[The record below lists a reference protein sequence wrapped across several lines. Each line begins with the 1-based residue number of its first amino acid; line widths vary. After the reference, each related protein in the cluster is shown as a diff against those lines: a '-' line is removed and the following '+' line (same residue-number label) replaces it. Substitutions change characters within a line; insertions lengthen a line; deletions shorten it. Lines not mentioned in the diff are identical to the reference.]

1 MSYKV
6 IDNFLNNQ
14 FYEKLSYD
22 LKGENHP
29 WYYTKIDVDLK
40 KSMNNGLF
48 THVYYGNHKP
58 TSEFFNLHIGPIIE
72 SLDVEALIMVRAN
85 CVLRDVD
92 TIETPYHTDNN
103 CLYSTTAIL
112 FLTTCNAKTVLKV
125 KGKEI
130 PVDSVENRLLLFDSK
145 IKHKVLYHT
154 DVWKRHV
161 INFNFIRNKNETYP
175 SI

>member
-22 LKGENHP
+22 IKGEHMP

-48 THVYYGNHKP
+48 TYTYYGNHKP
-58 TSEFFNLHIGPIIE
+58 LSDKFDEHIRPITE
-72 SLDVEALIMVRAN
+72 SLDVEALILVRAN
-85 CVLRDVD
+85 LVLRDVD

-103 CLYSTTAIL
+103 CLYSTTGIL
-112 FLTTCNAKTVLKV
+112 FLTTCNAKTVLKI
-125 KGKEI
+125 KNKEVFI
-130 PVDSVENRLLLFDSK
+130 DSVENRMLIFDGATLHNSTTT
-145 IKHKVLYHT
+145 T
-154 DVWKRHV
+154 DAPARFN
-161 INFNFIRNKNETYP
+161 INFNFL
-175 SI
+175 

>member
-1 MSYKV
+1 MSYKI

-22 LKGENHP
+22 IKGEHMP

-48 THVYYGNHKP
+48 TYSYYGNHKP
-58 TSEFFNLHIGPIIE
+58 LSDKFDEHIRPITE
-72 SLDVEALIMVRAN
+72 SLDVEALILVRAN
-85 CVLRDVD
+85 LVLRDVD
-92 TIETPYHTDNN
+92 TIETPYHIDNN
-103 CLYSTTAIL
+103 CNYATTAIL

-125 KGKEI
+125 KGKDI

-145 IKHKVLYHT
+145 IQHKVLYHT

-161 INFNFIRNKNETYP
+161 INFNFVRNKNEVYP
-175 SI
+175 

>member
-22 LKGENHP
+22 IKGENYP

-58 TSEFFNLHIGPIIE
+58 TSDFFDPHIRPITE

-103 CLYSTTAIL
+103 CNYSTTAIL

-130 PVDSVENRLLLFDSK
+130 PVDSVENRLLLFDASK
-145 IKHKVLYHT
+145 KHNSVTCT
-154 DVWKRHV
+154 DKKIRLN
-161 INFNFIRNKNETYP
+161 ININYL
-175 SI
+175 

>member
-14 FYEKLSYD
+14 FYEKLCYD

-29 WYYTKIDVDLK
+29 WYYTKVDVDLK

-48 THVYYGNHKP
+48 TYTYYGDHKP
-58 TSEFFNLHIGPIIE
+58 MSNLFDAHIRPITE
-72 SLDVEALIMVRAN
+72 SLDVEALILVRAN
-85 CVLRDVD
+85 LVLRDID

-103 CLYSTTAIL
+103 CNYSTTAIL
-112 FLTTCNAKTVLKV
+112 FLTTCNAKTILKV

-154 DVWKRHV
+154 DVWKRFV
-161 INFNFIRNKNETYP
+161 INFNFIRNKNEIYP
-175 SI
+175 

>member
-14 FYEKLSYD
+14 FYEKLCYD

-48 THVYYGNHKP
+48 TYSYYGNHKP
-58 TSEFFNLHIGPIIE
+58 LWDNFDEHIRPITE
-72 SLDVEALIMVRAN
+72 SLDVDALMLVRAN
-85 CVLRDVD
+85 LVLRDVD
-92 TIETPYHTDNN
+92 TIETPYHIDNN
-103 CLYSTTAIL
+103 SNYATTAIL

-125 KGKEI
+125 KDKEV

-145 IKHKVLYHT
+145 IKHKVIYHT
-154 DVWKRHV
+154 DVWKRFV
-161 INFNFIRNKNETYP
+161 INFNFIRNKNEIYP
-175 SI
+175 

>member
-22 LKGENHP
+22 IKGEHMP

-48 THVYYGNHKP
+48 TYTYYGNHKP
-58 TSEFFNLHIGPIIE
+58 LSDKFDEHIRPITE
-72 SLDVEALIMVRAN
+72 SLDVEALILVRAN
-85 CVLRDVD
+85 LVLRDVD

-103 CLYSTTAIL
+103 CLYSTTGIL
-112 FLTTCNAKTVLKV
+112 FLKSSGLILVIYCFLNGSSSIIPGGLPVLV
-125 KGKEI
+125 
-130 PVDSVENRLLLFDSK
+130 NLLFACPWDV
-145 IKHKVLYHT
+145 KVAL
-154 DVWKRHV
+154 
-161 INFNFIRNKNETYP
+161 P
-175 SI
+175 